1 MTPQLNIQ
9 FRLPI
14 EIKQAAALF
23 ISSCPIL
30 DVHSQGNDEDHAR
43 ANLVE
48 AVQLFIETCFEMG
61 TLEQVL
67 RESGFQPLHH
77 QPEQSQPTPIDM
89 IDVPIYF
96 ESLNA
101 ANHAH

>member
-14 EIKQAAALF
+14 EIKQDAALF
-23 ISSCPIL
+23 IASCHIL
-30 DVHSQGNDEDHAR
+30 DVHTQGTDEGHAR
-43 ANLVE
+43 TNLIE

-67 RESGFQPLHH
+67 RESGFHPLHH
-77 QPEQSQPTPIDM
+77 QPEQSQSTPNDM

-101 ANHAH
+101 ANHTH